1 MNERELKEI
10 EGCVLPI
17 LSSVEGVTRIQGV
30 GSYYLP
36 REKPPEI
43 PPEKPPS
50 DLDYLLVI
58 DFPLTDTK
66 KASLLG
72 KSITEIQQQYSGKAY
87 GKDVRSVVSIF
98 LKDSEGFFFNG
109 EQLCFWDTDNFG
121 FTLEELREETDKTEK
136 HRIGWDEAPVL
147 WPRQE

>member
-1 MNERELKEI
+1 VNSTDDAVELLEAI
-10 EGCVLPI
+10 AEAVIPM
-17 LSSVEGVTRIQGV
+17 LSRLEGVTRIQGV

-36 REKPPEI
+36 RDKPPR
-43 PPEKPPS
+43 

-58 DFPLTDTK
+58 DFPLTDK
-66 KASLLG
+66 EKASLLG
-72 KSITEIQQQYSGKAY
+72 KSITGIQQQYSGKAH

-109 EQLCFWDTDNFG
+109 EQLCYWDTDTFG

-136 HRIGWDEAPVL
+136 YRIGWEEAPVL
-147 WPRQE
+147 WRRQE